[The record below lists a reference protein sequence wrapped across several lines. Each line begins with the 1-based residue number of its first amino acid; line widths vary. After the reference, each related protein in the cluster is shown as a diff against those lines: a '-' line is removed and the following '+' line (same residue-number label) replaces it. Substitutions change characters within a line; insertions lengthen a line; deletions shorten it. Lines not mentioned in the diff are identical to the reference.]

1 MSAWHYFMGVGILAR
16 RMWGYF
22 LMKLYLH
29 IMLLGFPVGTYL
41 ALRALK
47 YLRENQIIEFF
58 GKGVSG

>member
-1 MSAWHYFMGVGILAR
+1 LAR